1 MKEARRQ
8 DSEEEEQRQ
17 QQLAEKKELDGERLT
32 AEQLEKA
39 EASDHAWWSNSWES
53 QSSKCQLTANSW
65 TEDQSALGWQ
75 HWGGNSAQ
83 STSQTADADGAIA
96 WSTGG
101 RWTEVDWGGNDA
113 QSTDQ
118 TADHGGATWD
128 NHRHQWH
135 WEENQWLQPNEQQW
149 TGNNTWTD
157 DTGNNTWTDDTGNN
171 TWTDDTGNTPWTD
184 DSWGAY
190 DRADMDRPWV
200 HRVARCLIELM
211 SQKCK
216 EIDFLEMGL
225 SGVEIVA
232 KAKRRLL
239 RTTRPSKL
247 RYNVKSR
254 WSPR

>member
-1 MKEARRQ
+1 LKEARRQ

-17 QQLAEKKELDGERLT
+17 QQLAEQKELDGERLT
-32 AEQLEKA
+32 AEQLEQA

-53 QSSKCQLTANSW
+53 AQSTSLG
-65 TEDQSALGWQ
+65 EDN
-75 HWGGNSAQ
+75 WGGNSAQ